1 MKKGQILSN
10 GFCTRVENWL
20 ESHTGN
26 YLEIGAYDGVFVST
40 LAEKF
45 PDKHFYVIDP
55 FVADGHTGQPQ
66 GDDLNIQYENFIH
79 NTSKLPNVTLFKQTT
94 KECLDNLIYKQ
105 MDNVSCVLIDGSH
118 HYEDVLVDFKFTD
131 QLELEKESLLVVD
144 DLHISDVGQAIQIA
158 LGLAKEDSKLHANH
172 IPETDVEKNY
182 QYFILTK

>member
-1 MKKGQILSN
+1 
-10 GFCTRVENWL
+10 
-20 ESHTGN
+20 
-26 YLEIGAYDGVFVST
+26 
-40 LAEKF
+40 
-45 PDKHFYVIDP
+45 
-55 FVADGHTGQPQ
+55 
-66 GDDLNIQYENFIH
+66 
-79 NTSKLPNVTLFKQTT
+79 
-94 KECLDNLIYKQ
+94 

-172 IPETDVEKNY
+172 IAETDVEKNY